1 MNIKSSPVPSA
12 GPRSDP
18 TPTEVRPGRDCAFP
32 PGVSRNIDAKR
43 SFLPKRFRRLLT
55 PVWILGVLDV
65 SAALIYAGHV
75 APRWVWAWLIF
86 LALWFVIGAVVLIF
100 ETIRIAN

>member
-1 MNIKSSPVPSA
+1 MNIKSTPVPSA
-12 GPRSDP
+12 GSPSGP
-18 TPTEVRPGRDCAFP
+18 NPTEVRPRKDCTFP
-32 PGVSRNIDAKR
+32 PGVSRTIDAKR
-43 SFLPKRFRRLLT
+43 SFLPEHFRRLLA

-65 SAALIYAGHV
+65 SVALIYAEHV

-100 ETIRIAN
+100 ETIRSAN